1 MTYITQQEE
10 TWSAEP
16 FDLTFNPLPIS
27 FHLFRQKITFS

>member
-16 FDLTFNPLPIS
+16 FDLTFNPLPIVADIMRRS
-27 FHLFRQKITFS
+27 SLS